1 MSHPRR
7 GRDRGRGEGRSE
19 PSREVAVSKALSYI
33 LRHAA
38 EREGVKI
45 DSHGYANV
53 ADVLAW
59 RKLKSLKVTLPEILN
74 AVSTSDKQ
82 RFGLL
87 YNPPHQTTSS
97 SPPPPSTDSSGQDI
111 SATAST
117 QTTAQALAANDPE
130 PTHYLIRAT
139 QGHSIKTVEAASLLQ
154 KLSLS
159 AESSDD
165 ASNPPLP
172 DTVVHGTY
180 HAAWPSILAYG
191 GLRCMSRNH
200 IHFATGPALSS
211 VLPKGRGGPVA
222 VMPPARG
229 AGGVISGMRA
239 DAQILIYIDL
249 KRALEAGVP
258 FWRSENGVILS
269 EGVDLGVSGVSGVE
283 GEGEVSGRKGVGME
297 FFDVVVERTNGLG
310 VLWDREQG
318 GLVQETPD
326 WMLKAKNLKGGA
338 GRRGGGQRKGR
349 GGGGAPRLRVE
360 GPLEMIEANDI

>member
-1 MSHPRR
+1 MSRPRR
-7 GRDRGRGEGRSE
+7 GRDRGRGLGEGRSE

-87 YNPPHQTTSS
+87 YKPLPSPQATPTTDPSEQESS
-97 SPPPPSTDSSGQDI
+97 SPSTTS
-111 SATAST
+111 TTT
-117 QTTAQALAANDPE
+117 QTTAQALAVNDPE

-139 QGHSIKTVEAASLLQ
+139 QGHSIKTVEAAYLLQ
-154 KLSLS
+154 RLSLTAS
-159 AESSDD
+159 GTNDDD
-165 ASNPPLP
+165 ASTSTTTPPLP

-200 IHFATGPALSS
+200 IHFATGPALTS

-222 VMPPARG
+222 ILPPPGRG
-229 AGGVISGMRA
+229 GSGVISGMRA

-269 EGVDLGVSGVSGVE
+269 EGVDLGKGRGE
-283 GEGEVSGRKGVGME
+283 GEGEGETYGRQGVGIE

-310 VLWDREQG
+310 VLWDRERG

-326 WMLKAKNLKGGA
+326 WMLKAKSLKGGA
-338 GRRGGGQRKGR
+338 GRGAGAKGR
-349 GGGGAPRLRVE
+349 GRGKGGGGR
-360 GPLEMIEANDI
+360 DI